1 MPKFYFDPH
10 GCNPAKAQEMKTTDA
25 VTYAKT
31 LTGFGYVWQLNAK
44 RKHWA
49 IVGCYENGRAW
60 NGTARIVPA
69 DPGDW
74 DFLCKESM

>member
-1 MPKFYFDPH
+1 MQKFCFDPH
-10 GCNPAKAQEMKTTDA
+10 ACNPAEAHVMKTADA

-31 LTGFGYVWQLNAK
+31 LPGFGYVWQLNPQ

-49 IVGCYENGRAW
+49 AVGCYENGRAW
-60 NGTARIVPA
+60 NGWHRIVPA

-74 DFLCKESM
+74 DAICREAK